1 MACTRGNKMDYDN
14 WAAMGNPGWSYK
26 DLLPYFLKMEDANVA
41 VNDSEYRAKGGP
53 LAVSDVR
60 FKTELGNA
68 FVAAAQQAG
77 FPYVDYNGK
86 QQMGVS
92 YMQGTL
98 RNGLRSDAENSYL
111 RPVRHRKNLKIRTE
125 AHVTKILIRPG
136 SKEAYGVEYR
146 KNGRMYHVIVK
157 KEVILSAGG
166 LNSPQI
172 LMLSGVGP
180 RDQLEEFGIP
190 VIKNLPVGT
199 IMYDH
204 VTFLGAA
211 FLINEPVGL
220 EVLKYALDPQTYVD
234 FMLHRKG
241 PLTSFGIMEAVAF
254 VKTNLTEQNHP
265 SRPDIEL
272 LFIPAQLSGD
282 FGIFF
287 KRIFNVND
295 ELFNSHWKP
304 LIGKPA
310 FTVLPILL
318 QPLSKGNVRLR
329 STNPFD
335 TAKYTQNYFS
345 DPDNLDIKRMIVAIR
360 EIQRIASQ
368 PSLKKFEPKIV
379 TTPFPGC
386 DIFAFDSDEYWE
398 CAIRAIPGS
407 LFHQQSTCR
416 MGPTTSKDAV
426 VDARLRVHGM
436 RNLRVADISIFPTPV
451 SGHTVCPAY
460 AIGEKTADMIKED
473 WTPASNVNDIY

>member
-146 KNGRMYHVIVK
+146 KNG
-157 KEVILSAGG
+157 
-166 LNSPQI
+166 
-172 LMLSGVGP
+172 
-180 RDQLEEFGIP
+180 IP

-211 FLINEPVGL
+211 FLINEPV
-220 EVLKYALDPQTYVD
+220 
-234 FMLHRKG
+234 
-241 PLTSFGIMEAVAF
+241 
-254 VKTNLTEQNHP
+254 
-265 SRPDIEL
+265 
-272 LFIPAQLSGD
+272 
-282 FGIFF
+282 
-287 KRIFNVND
+287 
-295 ELFNSHWKP
+295 
-304 LIGKPA
+304 
-310 FTVLPILL
+310 
-318 QPLSKGNVRLR
+318 
-329 STNPFD
+329 
-335 TAKYTQNYFS
+335 
-345 DPDNLDIKRMIVAIR
+345 
-360 EIQRIASQ
+360 
-368 PSLKKFEPKIV
+368 
-379 TTPFPGC
+379 GC

>member
-1 MACTRGNKMDYDN
+1 MNDWNILLLEAGGVPSMLIEIPASVAALDPSVYNWNTYAERQASFCSGCLNDGRLNFGHGKGLGGGSIVNYMACTRGNKMDYDN

-77 FPYVDYNGK
+77 FPYVDYNG
-86 QQMGVS
+86 
-92 YMQGTL
+92 T
-98 RNGLRSDAENSYL
+98 
-111 RPVRHRKNLKIRTE
+111 
-125 AHVTKILIRPG
+125 
-136 SKEAYGVEYR
+136 
-146 KNGRMYHVIVK
+146 
-157 KEVILSAGG
+157 
-166 LNSPQI
+166 
-172 LMLSGVGP
+172 
-180 RDQLEEFGIP
+180 
-190 VIKNLPVGT
+190 
-199 IMYDH
+199 
-204 VTFLGAA
+204 
-211 FLINEPVGL
+211 
-220 EVLKYALDPQTYVD
+220 
-234 FMLHRKG
+234 
-241 PLTSFGIMEAVAF
+241 MEAVAF

-379 TTPFPGC
+379 TTPFPG
-386 DIFAFDSDEYWE
+386 
-398 CAIRAIPGS
+398 
-407 LFHQQSTCR
+407 
-416 MGPTTSKDAV
+416 K
-426 VDARLRVHGM
+426 
-436 RNLRVADISIFPTPV
+436 N
-451 SGHTVCPAY
+451 
-460 AIGEKTADMIKED
+460 
-473 WTPASNVNDIY
+473 